1 MIPITATRIKPVLLK
16 SLGDGRWHGM
26 DSLIHRV
33 GRKMDVP
40 TRSMKY
46 VYKPLLSA
54 KSMLKKQ
61 GYLEVKYFGGPVRIT
76 PAGKKELLKNPDV
89 TLPTAVWIAT
99 ATLHRDHGADEL
111 FTPEEIV
118 DKVDNKRVYNKQSLQ
133 TTISSVC
140 VANTSAYSTN
150 HRMLYRVKPGKYRLY
165 HNGDDYHKS
174 RKGGIT
180 CPRAKDIPSK
190 YKDLVKWYKEIYNK
204 RRMGDG
210 QVIKKL
216 LLKPESQTLEFK
228 SSLRYDKRTHQI
240 NHDLEFD
247 MAKTL
252 AGFLNSRGGDLLIG
266 VDDHRGR
273 LGLYDDFSTF
283 GNRHHPADVFQQH
296 ITNIIDKYL
305 GTGAHAYI
313 SIEMVQVDG
322 KDLCH
327 CIAQKSTEPVY
338 LNNGDAQYFFIR
350 AGSTT
355 KRLNIEDAVKYIRV
369 SFVFGHHSGKKARGR
384 ETPLRQSRRW
394 NLE

>member
-1 MIPITATRIKPVLLK
+1 MIPLTATKIRPVLLK
-16 SLGDGRWHGM
+16 ALGDGRWHKT
-26 DSLIHRV
+26 DSLIRHV
-33 GRKMDVP
+33 SKKFDVP
-40 TRSMKY
+40 PRSMMRL
-46 VYKPLLSA
+46 YKPMLGA

-61 GYLEVKYFGGPVRIT
+61 GFLEVKYFGGPVRIT

-89 TLPTAVWIAT
+89 TLPAAVWIAT

-111 FTPEEIV
+111 FTPEQIV
-118 DKVDNKRVYNKQSLQ
+118 EKVPNKRIYNKQSLQ

-150 HRMLYRVKPGKYRLY
+150 HRMLYRVKPGRYRLY

-180 CPRAKDIPSK
+180 CPKAKDIPSK

-204 RRMGDG
+204 RKMGNG

-216 LLKPESQTLEFK
+216 LSKPESQTLEFK
-228 SSLRYDKRTHQI
+228 SSLRYDKRTRQI
-240 NHDLEFD
+240 NHVLEFEV
-247 MAKTL
+247 AKTL

-266 VDDHRGR
+266 VDDHHGK
-273 LGLYDDFSTF
+273 LGLHDDFSTF
-283 GNRHHPADVFQQH
+283 GKRYQPADVFQQH
-296 ITNIIDKYL
+296 LTNVIDKYL
-305 GTGAHAYI
+305 GTGAHASI

-338 LNNGDAQYFFIR
+338 LNGDTQYFFIR

-355 KRLNIEDAVKYIRV
+355 KSLNIEDAVKYIRA
-369 SFVFGHHSGKKARGR
+369 SFTFAQ
-384 ETPLRQSRRW
+384 PSRKGGVVA
-394 NLE
+394 NVP